1 VTNDLER
8 FSQGLQDLIY
18 IREKLSSELADEL
31 KRSESLATA
40 VAGLRRLNDAS
51 QSIIEDTLYRIG
63 VWKDEAEA
71 PDHETAQVMQA
82 DITYAK
88 AAARDAAVLDARCKA
103 TRGPSAEL
111 VMVGTNGDYACRVM
125 AK

>member
-1 VTNDLER
+1 MKILTR
-8 FSQGLQDLIY
+8 LI
-18 IREKLSSELADEL
+18 IASVSSVSVLSFFGALLDGPS
-31 KRSESLATA
+31 
-40 VAGLRRLNDAS
+40 
-51 QSIIEDTLYRIG
+51 
-63 VWKDEAEA
+63 
-71 PDHETAQVMQA
+71 DHETAQIMQA

-88 AAARDAAVLDARCKA
+88 AAARDAEILDARCKA

>member
-1 VTNDLER
+1 MR
-8 FSQGLQDLIY
+8 I
-18 IREKLSSELADEL
+18 EKFTTWTLAIGAAII
-31 KRSESLATA
+31 LA
-40 VAGLRRLNDAS
+40 AS
-51 QSIIEDTLYRIG
+51 YLLDGPS
-63 VWKDEAEA
+63 
-71 PDHETAQVMQA
+71 DHETAQAMQA

-88 AAARDAAVLDARCKA
+88 AAARDAVVLDARCKA

>member
-1 VTNDLER
+1 MH
-8 FSQGLQDLIY
+8 I
-18 IREKLSSELADEL
+18 EKFTTLA
-31 KRSESLATA
+31 LAAGAA
-40 VAGLRRLNDAS
+40 VILAAS
-51 QSIIEDTLYRIG
+51 YMLDGQS
-63 VWKDEAEA
+63 
-71 PDHETAQVMQA
+71 DHEAAQAMQA

-88 AAARDAAVLDARCKA
+88 AAARDSAILDARCKA

>member
-1 VTNDLER
+1 MH
-8 FSQGLQDLIY
+8 I
-18 IREKLSSELADEL
+18 EKFTTWTLA
-31 KRSESLATA
+31 
-40 VAGLRRLNDAS
+40 
-51 QSIIEDTLYRIG
+51 IG
-63 VWKDEAEA
+63 VAAILAASYMLDG
-71 PDHETAQVMQA
+71 PSDHETAQIMQA

-103 TRGPSAEL
+103 TRGPGAEL

>member
-1 VTNDLER
+1 MR
-8 FSQGLQDLIY
+8 I
-18 IREKLSSELADEL
+18 EKFTTWTLAIGAAVI
-31 KRSESLATA
+31 LA
-40 VAGLRRLNDAS
+40 AS
-51 QSIIEDTLYRIG
+51 CLLDGPS
-63 VWKDEAEA
+63 
-71 PDHETAQVMQA
+71 DHETAQAMQA

-88 AAARDAAVLDARCKA
+88 AAARDAAILEGRCKA

>member
-1 VTNDLER
+1 MH
-8 FSQGLQDLIY
+8 I
-18 IREKLSSELADEL
+18 EKFTTWTLAFGVAAI
-31 KRSESLATA
+31 LA
-40 VAGLRRLNDAS
+40 AS
-51 QSIIEDTLYRIG
+51 YLLDG
-63 VWKDEAEA
+63 
-71 PDHETAQVMQA
+71 PGDHETAQLMQA

-88 AAARDAAVLDARCKA
+88 AAARDAAILEARCKA

>member
-1 VTNDLER
+1 MQKFTTWA
-8 FSQGLQDLIY
+8 
-18 IREKLSSELADEL
+18 LAFGVAVI
-31 KRSESLATA
+31 LA
-40 VAGLRRLNDAS
+40 AS
-51 QSIIEDTLYRIG
+51 YLLDS
-63 VWKDEAEA
+63 
-71 PDHETAQVMQA
+71 PSDHETAQAMQA